1 MLDLSRILTLL
12 RTPLPHLGALL
23 SFVALLGCQTSQS
36 TTKSSAAEDVG
47 KKAAAAPQVQEGL
60 ETKPEWRVRDW
71 GNPARYEVIDDPAK
85 SGNRIGRLSFMEA
98 DKQKAAIS
106 LDPALDFAKVK
117 AITFDIYN
125 GSTQAVQVA
134 VAIKTKPNYD
144 YYESQP
150 IEVRSRKWKKRCEV
164 RLDASA
170 FKTEST
176 NWEHKSA
183 ITDIA
188 NAYQI
193 LFLVYPESPA
203 GHIHL
208 DNVRVVSA
216 E

>member
-1 MLDLSRILTLL
+1 MLDLL
-12 RTPLPHLGALL
+12 RTPTSLKRPLPYLVASL
-23 SFVALLGCQTSQS
+23 SLVALLGCQTSQS
-36 TTKSSAAEDVG
+36 TAKSSAAEDVN
-47 KKAAAAPQVQEGL
+47 KKAAAVVRTQEGL
-60 ETKPEWRVRDW
+60 ETSPAWRVRDW

-85 SGNRIGRLSFMEA
+85 SGNRVGRLSFMEA

-106 LDPALDFAKVK
+106 LDPSLDFAKAK
-117 AITFDIYN
+117 AITFDVYN
-125 GSTQAVQVA
+125 GSTQPLDVA
-134 VAIKTKPNYD
+134 VAIKTKPDYD

-150 IEVRSRKWKKRCEV
+150 IEVRPRKRKKRCEV
-164 RLDASA
+164 LLDAKTFKSVSA
-170 FKTEST
+170 
-176 NWEHKSA
+176 NWEHKAA

-188 NAYQI
+188 DAYQM